1 MKADSCDYGDGV
13 TLGRRKSSKAVAAA
27 ADDDADEAAD
37 KAAEEAAGATPALAN
52 GNGRMGNMHGSAEPS
67 TAGKLHYTLPG

>member
-1 MKADSCDYGDGV
+1 MKADSCDYGDAV

-67 TAGKLHYTLPG
+67 TAGKLHYTRPG